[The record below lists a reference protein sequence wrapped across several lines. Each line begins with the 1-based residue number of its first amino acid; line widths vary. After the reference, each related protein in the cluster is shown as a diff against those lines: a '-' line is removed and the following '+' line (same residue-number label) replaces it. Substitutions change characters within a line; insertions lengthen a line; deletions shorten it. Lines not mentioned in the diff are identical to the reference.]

1 MTSWLIQH
9 YAEIQVYSLYVSC
22 IIGIL
27 CGVLWLVF
35 NKHVNKKNRR

>member
-9 YAEIQVYSLYVSC
+9 YAEIQVYSLYVSS

-35 NKHVNKKNRR
+35 NKRVNKKNRR